1 MVARRLACALVLG
14 CTSFTSGLAEGPN
27 PWAGIVRGPVGSSE
41 EAGRLTHRQV
51 ELVRRVNDYFNQLP
65 MLQGSF
71 MQTSAEGKQQRGK
84 FHITRPGRFRFDF
97 APPTRVVIISDGKHL
112 AIQDYGLNTDDR
124 KDLSQTPFRPLVR
137 PEVDLMRDAL
147 ISDVSESDDTITIAF
162 TDTNAQAGSV
172 KLFLGTKPAIQ
183 LKGWIIRDNQRLDT
197 RVDLTEVQ
205 PVSRIDQRLFDL
217 SSRLERTQ
225 W

>member
-51 ELVRRVNDYFNQLP
+51 ELVRRANDYLNQLP

-71 MQTSAEGKQQRGK
+71 IQTSAEGKQQRGK

-97 APPTRVVIISDGKHL
+97 APPTRVVIISDGQHL

-124 KDLSQTPFRPLVR
+124 KDLSHTPFRPLVR

>member
-1 MVARRLACALVLG
+1 VTASA
-14 CTSFTSGLAEGPN
+14 
-27 PWAGIVRGPVGSSE
+27 SE
-41 EAGRLTHRQV
+41 R
-51 ELVRRVNDYFNQLP
+51 P
-65 MLQGSF
+65 
-71 MQTSAEGKQQRGK
+71 TSAGPFSYRDKGGRRWWHGDWPARSCSFARASQAVSRKAPILGQAC
-84 FHITRPGRFRFDF
+84 RFRFDF

-124 KDLSQTPFRPLVR
+124 KELSQTPFRPLVLS
-137 PEVDLMRDAL
+137 EVDLMRDAL
-147 ISDVSESDDTITIAF
+147 ISDVRESDDTITIAF

>member
-1 MVARRLACALVLG
+1 MVAWRLACALVCV

-27 PWAGIVRGPVGSSE
+27 PWAGTVGSSE
-41 EAGRLTHRQV
+41 GAEHLTHRQV
-51 ELVRRVNDYFNQLP
+51 ELVRRANDYLNQLP

-84 FHITRPGRFRFDF
+84 FHIMRPGRFRFDF

-112 AIQDYGLNTDDR
+112 AIQDYALNTDDR

-137 PEVDLMRDAL
+137 PEVDLLRDAL

-205 PVSRIDQRLFDL
+205 PVGRIDQRLFDL

>member
-51 ELVRRVNDYFNQLP
+51 ELVRRVNDYLNQLP

-205 PVSRIDQRLFDL
+205 PVGRIDQRLFDL

>member
-71 MQTSAEGKQQRGK
+71 IQTSAEGKQQRGK

-124 KDLSQTPFRPLVR
+124 KDLSHTPFRPLVR

-183 LKGWIIRDNQRLDT
+183 LKGWIIRDNQGLDT

>member
-1 MVARRLACALVLG
+1 
-14 CTSFTSGLAEGPN
+14 
-27 PWAGIVRGPVGSSE
+27 
-41 EAGRLTHRQV
+41 
-51 ELVRRVNDYFNQLP
+51 
-65 MLQGSF
+65 
-71 MQTSAEGKQQRGK
+71 
-84 FHITRPGRFRFDF
+84 
-97 APPTRVVIISDGKHL
+97 
-112 AIQDYGLNTDDR
+112 
-124 KDLSQTPFRPLVR
+124 
-137 PEVDLMRDAL
+137 MRDAL

>member
-71 MQTSAEGKQQRGK
+71 IQTNAEGKQQRGK

-97 APPTRVVIISDGKHL
+97 APPTRVVMISDGKHL

-147 ISDVSESDDTITIAF
+147 ISDVSESDDTITIAS